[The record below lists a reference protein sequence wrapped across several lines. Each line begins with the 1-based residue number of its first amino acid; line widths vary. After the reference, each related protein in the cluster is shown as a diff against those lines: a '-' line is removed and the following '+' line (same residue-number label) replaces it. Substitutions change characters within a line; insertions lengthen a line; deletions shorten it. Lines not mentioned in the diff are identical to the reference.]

1 MSSTITFSVEIKS
14 SGGIRTVGYLSRNL
28 VRVANF
34 ICCRNLRLF
43 GLDVISLSISPQNMQ
58 SVGGTA
64 ITTRLDF
71 RVELDSILTNKELES
86 FARKTASYTTLM
98 LANSDVNPQ
107 SGFSYAEV
115 NWFQFNPIELDNYSL
130 QNARIYTSSTWTKIV
145 TFNKEQWNIENEY
158 NNVIFDN
165 YYDGIRAT
173 HCKSKYF
180 HWFLIIEVIEHSK
193 LYQRKFKE
201 KLFDADEL
209 EAIAKQFENDKT
221 KREAILGLTGRTKKQ
236 RAEKLHEVLQEIGI
250 GSYQFNAE
258 KHELS
263 LKTVKINRPNLLD

>member
-1 MSSTITFSVEIKS
+1 M
-14 SGGIRTVGYLSRNL
+14 LS
-28 VRVANF
+28 
-34 ICCRNLRLF
+34 
-43 GLDVISLSISPQNMQ
+43 
-58 SVGGTA
+58 
-64 ITTRLDF
+64 
-71 RVELDSILTNKELES
+71 
-86 FARKTASYTTLM
+86 
-98 LANSDVNPQ
+98 NSDVNPQ

-115 NWFQFNPIELDNYSL
+115 DWFQFNPIELDNYSL

-180 HWFLIIEVIEHSK
+180 HWFLIIEVIERSK
-193 LYQRKFKE
+193 LYQRKFQE

-236 RAEKLHEVLQEIGI
+236 RAAKLHELLREIGV
-250 GSYQFNAE
+250 GSYQFRDE

-263 LKTVKINRPNLLD
+263 LETVKINRPNLLD